1 MTFEEWMEIH
11 EIRHSTGQ
19 DPRNE
24 GLILA
29 DWKDDRAKLIG
40 ALVGAAVPLEAL
52 LASVKWELAPAIVE
66 EIAKAVRE
74 IRAVLAEVEEQK

>member
-29 DWKDDRAKLIG
+29 DWKDEREKLIG

-74 IRAVLAEVEEQK
+74 IRGVL

>member
-1 MTFEEWMEIH
+1 MKFKKWGAWVEKRPHRESEKMMY
-11 EIRHSTGQ
+11 
-19 DPRNE
+19 
-24 GLILA
+24 L
-29 DWKDDRAKLIG
+29 DWKTEREKLIG

-74 IRAVLAEVEEQK
+74 IRAVL